1 MSSLCYWFEAV
12 VMELH
17 ILVLKDIKISV
28 VSIWQAHS
36 SHADWRS
43 VIAVWT
49 DILRKHVVMLTL
61 SLAYGLKNVDNIM
74 NARLSLRCLCVAW
87 HILAMSAVCIVYL
100 SPPLVHLQGIR
111 YADMVMLPF
120 DLSQYVIIRVNNITA
135 KFEHRMIIRSSVI
148 AHFVP

>member
-1 MSSLCYWFEAV
+1 
-12 VMELH
+12 
-17 ILVLKDIKISV
+17 
-28 VSIWQAHS
+28 
-36 SHADWRS
+36 
-43 VIAVWT
+43 
-49 DILRKHVVMLTL
+49 
-61 SLAYGLKNVDNIM
+61 
-74 NARLSLRCLCVAW
+74 
-87 HILAMSAVCIVYL
+87 MSAVCIVYL